1 MAIHFGSTCFDV
13 NQAPSMNLSKL
24 VQLNE
29 EPAGQR
35 IDKIAESIFIPSE
48 ELRVSDWSPPRVE
61 FTPEGISPFLRLPLP
76 YPNSLTLLPPPMTT
90 DLVLQPSS
98 CQLPGG
104 RSYFLQVST
113 FLCQK
118 PELVAI
124 ETALYR
130 RGGRGK
136 KKISLLHCL
145 TWVLSVFYVCVCVR
159 VCVWQR
165 PYE

>member
-1 MAIHFGSTCFDV
+1 
-13 NQAPSMNLSKL
+13 
-24 VQLNE
+24 
-29 EPAGQR
+29 
-35 IDKIAESIFIPSE
+35 
-48 ELRVSDWSPPRVE
+48 
-61 FTPEGISPFLRLPLP
+61 
-76 YPNSLTLLPPPMTT
+76 MTT

-130 RGGRGK
+130 RGGRGGK
-136 KKISLLHCL
+136 NSLLHCL
-145 TWVLSVFYVCVCVR
+145 TWVLNVLYISARMCVSGRDLMNECVISR
-159 VCVWQR
+159 CWRRDAARLGCETEPKKKRESAVRSLFFLSAPRRELSTSLLSMPIMFVSMCSDACYQSSFLAFNV
-165 PYE
+165 